1 MTGVKLQHYLSESGI
16 FTIENV
22 FMVEILDGVIH
33 NRVPT
38 HYKCR
43 LGYVSLNI
51 NLFRKKYGNG
61 DIWVNFELNNISLY
75 SHKIS
80 ELTLSTLVK
89 ELDKIF
95 DSITDIQNLHLK
107 KVERYKEWRI
117 SCLIDHRNDLIE
129 SIL

>member
-16 FTIENV
+16 FTAENA

-38 HYKCR
+38 YYECR
-43 LGYVSLNI
+43 LGYNNI
-51 NLFRKKYGNG
+51 NISLYRKKYGDDLLIGFSRNG
-61 DIWVNFELNNISLY
+61 LELTST
-75 SHKIS
+75 HKLN

-89 ELDKIF
+89 ELDKILL
-95 DSITDIQNLHLK
+95 SIPDIRHLK
-107 KVERYKEWRI
+107 VVERYMEWRLE
-117 SCLIDHRNDLIE
+117 CLIDHRNDIIE

>member
-1 MTGVKLQHYLSESGI
+1 MTGVKLQHYLSESRI

-22 FMVEILDGVIH
+22 FMVEILDGAIH

-43 LGYVSLNI
+43 LGYVTLNI
-51 NLFRKKYGNG
+51 KLFRQKYGNG
-61 DIWVNFELNNISLY
+61 NVWVDFELNNISLY

-80 ELTLSTLVK
+80 ELTLPTLVK
-89 ELDKIF
+89 ELDKIL
-95 DSITDIQNLHLK
+95 DSIPDIQHLK

-117 SCLIDHRNDLIE
+117 SCLIDHRNDLIK

>member
-16 FTIENV
+16 FTEENV
-22 FMVEILDGVIH
+22 FMVEVLDGVIH

-38 HYKCR
+38 YYKCR

-51 NLFRKKYGNG
+51 RLFRQKHSNG
-61 DIWVNFELNNISLY
+61 DIWVDFELNNINLY
-75 SHKIS
+75 SSYKLN

-89 ELDKIF
+89 ELDKIKNF
-95 DSITDIQNLHLK
+95 PNTRHLK
-107 KVERYKEWRI
+107 KVERYMEWR
-117 SCLIDHRNDLIE
+117 LTRLVDHRNDIIE

>member
-1 MTGVKLQHYLSESGI
+1 MTGVKLQHYLSESEI

-38 HYKCR
+38 YYKCR

-51 NLFRKKYGNG
+51 RLFRKKNGNG
-61 DIWVNFELNNISLY
+61 DIWVDFELNNTNLY
-75 SHKIS
+75 ATHKLN

-95 DSITDIQNLHLK
+95 ASIPDIRHLK
-107 KVERYKEWRI
+107 KVERYKEWRLT
-117 SCLIDHRNDLIE
+117 CLVDHRNDLIE

>member
-16 FTIENV
+16 FTVENV

-38 HYKCR
+38 YYKCR

-51 NLFRKKYGNG
+51 RLFRQKHGNS
-61 DIWVNFELNNISLY
+61 DIWVDFELNNINLY
-75 SHKIS
+75 ATHKLN

-95 DSITDIQNLHLK
+95 TSIPDIRHLK
-107 KVERYKEWRI
+107 KVERYKEWRLT
-117 SCLIDHRNDLIE
+117 CLVDHRNDLIE

>member
-43 LGYVSLNI
+43 LGYVTLNI
-51 NLFRKKYGNG
+51 KLFRHKYGNG
-61 DIWVNFELNNISLY
+61 DIWVDFELNNINLY
-75 SHKIS
+75 STHKLN
-80 ELTLSTLVK
+80 ELSLSTLVK

-95 DSITDIQNLHLK
+95 RSTPDIQHLK
-107 KVERYKEWRI
+107 RVERYKECQLT
-117 SCLIDHRNDLIE
+117 CLIDHSNDLIE
-129 SIL
+129 IIL

>member
-38 HYKCR
+38 YYKCR

-51 NLFRKKYGNG
+51 RLFRQKNGNG
-61 DIWVNFELNNISLY
+61 DIWVDFELNNTNLY
-75 SHKIS
+75 ATHKLN

-95 DSITDIQNLHLK
+95 ASIPDIRHLR
-107 KVERYKEWRI
+107 KVERYKEWRLT
-117 SCLIDHRNDLIE
+117 CLVDHRNDLIE

>member
-38 HYKCR
+38 YYKCR

-51 NLFRKKYGNG
+51 RLFRQKHGNG
-61 DIWVNFELNNISLY
+61 DIWVDFELNNINLY
-75 SHKIS
+75 SSYKLN

-89 ELDKIF
+89 ELDKIK
-95 DSITDIQNLHLK
+95 NLPNTRHLK
-107 KVERYKEWRI
+107 KVERYMEWR
-117 SCLIDHRNDLIE
+117 LTRLVDHRNDIIE